1 MKNTTRALIAVL
13 ATSTLLVG
21 CSGGDTGT
29 TDSTATTA
37 SDGKT
42 TAAAGTE
49 AAEGPVTVENCGT
62 EVTYDATEKLFVNDG
77 NIIAT
82 VLSAGGRDRIAEVS
96 SVQRDRD
103 ILAAKYGA
111 DVVDGLKDVAEK
123 YPSLEQIVAEQPD
136 IYVAGWSYGLS
147 DEKNITPDSLADR
160 GIGTYILTEACRQEG
175 TDARGIVDPWTSV
188 ETDLANIGKIVGDPD
203 TAQAV
208 IRDQNER
215 LKALEEAPQPE
226 NRPVVFLFDSGTDAV
241 FTSGRFGAPES
252 ILDAAGAENGAHD
265 VEDTWV
271 QVSWEKLADSAPDAF
286 VFVEYPGQ
294 ELDEKIELL
303 RTNPVTRD
311 LPAVRENRFINLPYA
326 MWTAGPLNIDAAEH
340 VRKGLEHLELVP
352 ASDIVPELKLPASV
366 PGQEYF
372 S

>member
-13 ATSTLLVG
+13 ATSTLLIG
-21 CSGGDTGT
+21 CSGGDSG
-29 TDSTATTA
+29 TTA
-37 SDGKT
+37 STDTTASGGKT
-42 TAAAGTE
+42 TEAAGTKM
-49 AAEGPVTVENCGT
+49 AQGPVTVENCGT
-62 EVTYDATEKLFVNDG
+62 EVTFDATDKLFVNDG

-82 VLSAGGRDRIAEVS
+82 VLSAGGHDRIAEVS
-96 SVQRDRD
+96 SLQRDRD

-136 IYVAGWSYGLS
+136 IYVAGWNYGLS

-175 TDARGIVDPWTSV
+175 SDARGIVDPWTAV
-188 ETDLANIGKIVGDPD
+188 ETDLANMGKIVGASD

-215 LKALEEAPQPE
+215 LKALADAPQPE
-226 NRPVVFLFDSGTDAV
+226 SRPVVFLFDSGTDAV

-252 ILDAAGAENGAHD
+252 ILNAAGAENGAHD

-271 QVSWEKLADSAPDAF
+271 QVGWEKLAASAPDAF

-311 LPAVRENRFINLPYA
+311 LPAVKENRFINLPYA

-352 ASDIVPELKLPASV
+352 ASNIVPELKLPASV